1 MPLQNGSQVELPL
14 IFTYR
19 DFVCGTGLLAEVRV
33 RGRVLAVKEP
43 DGAWMY
49 GVNPGGLAA
58 SGATIA
64 EAHAAFRRSFT
75 AVLFDIAEDA
85 SSFDGFD
92 AQTRQ
97 FVNQVNAPVRA
108 AWQEAVEAH
117 RANRFVLGTAA
128 RDMDELPAETPISI
142 EIVKKTQADFTTAL
156 NELDQEPA
164 LAA

>member
-19 DFVCGTGLLAEVRV
+19 DFVYGTGILAEVRV
-33 RGRVLAVKEP
+33 RGRVLAVKEE

-58 SGATIA
+58 SGATIP

-85 SSFDGFD
+85 SSFGDFD

-97 FVNQVNAPVRA
+97 FVNQANGSVEA
-108 AWQEAVEAH
+108 AWREAVEAH

-128 RDMDELPAETPISI
+128 SDLDELPAETPISI
-142 EIVKKTQADFTTAL
+142 NITLMEQADFTKAF

>member
-1 MPLQNGSQVELPL
+1 MPLQNRSRIEVPL

-19 DFVCGTGLLAEVRV
+19 DLVSGGGILAEVRV
-33 RGRVLAVKEP
+33 RGRVLAVEEQ

-49 GVNPGGLAA
+49 GVEPGDLAA
-58 SGATIA
+58 SGATIP

-85 SSFDGFD
+85 SSFDDFT

-97 FVNQVNAPVRA
+97 FVDQANAPVEA
-108 AWQEAVEAH
+108 AWREAVEAH
-117 RANRFVLGTAA
+117 RANRFVLGTAVP
-128 RDMDELPAETPISI
+128 DMDELPADTPVSI
-142 EIVKKTQADFTTAL
+142 DILKKTQADFTTAL
-156 NELDQEPA
+156 NELDQEPV

>member
-1 MPLQNGSQVELPL
+1 MPLQNDSKIEAPL

-19 DFVCGTGLLAEVRV
+19 DLVSGGGILAEVRV
-33 RGRVLAVKEP
+33 RGRALAVEEH
-43 DGAWMY
+43 DGIWMY
-49 GVNPGGLAA
+49 GVEPGDLAA
-58 SGATIA
+58 SGATIP

-85 SSFDGFD
+85 SSFEDFA

-97 FVNQVNAPVRA
+97 FVNQANASVKA

-117 RANRFVLGTAA
+117 RANRFVFGTAVQG
-128 RDMDELPAETPISI
+128 MDELPADTPVAIDI
-142 EIVKKTQADFTTAL
+142 LKKTQADFTTAF